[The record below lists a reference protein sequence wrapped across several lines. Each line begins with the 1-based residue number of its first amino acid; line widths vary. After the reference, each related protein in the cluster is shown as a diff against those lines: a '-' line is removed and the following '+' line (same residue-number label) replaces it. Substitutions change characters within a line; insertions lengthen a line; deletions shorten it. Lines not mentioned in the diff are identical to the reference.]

1 MEYLDV
7 RREQH
12 VLLIK
17 VNRPEKLNALTPAM
31 YHALGAALHRLNEDP
46 ALRAAVVHAEGRH
59 FTSGL
64 QLDAWTD
71 AFTSGAPF
79 VPGAGELDPFGL
91 TGALHR
97 KPVVM
102 AVQGYCFTWGVEML
116 LNTEIRVA
124 ASDTRF
130 QMLEVTRGIYPCAGA
145 TLRLPREIGWGNAHR
160 VLLTGEPWTADEAL
174 RWGMVQA
181 VVEPGAQLAAAMA
194 YAQSIAAAAPLGV
207 QGCMKAT
214 RFALEADRA
223 AAVAQMSHDLVPVM
237 RSEDAAEGVR
247 SFLERRK
254 AVFTGT

>member
-1 MEYLDV
+1 MDHLAV

-17 VNRPEKLNALTPAM
+17 LARPEKLNAMTPDM

-46 ALRAAVVHAEGRH
+46 ALRVAVVHAEGRH
-59 FTSGL
+59 FTAGL
-64 QLDAWTD
+64 QLDLWTD
-71 AFTSGAPF
+71 AFASGTPF
-79 VPGAGELDPFGL
+79 QPAAGEIDPFGL
-91 TGALHR
+91 TGAPHR

-124 ASDTRF
+124 AGDTRF

-160 VLLTGEPWTADEAL
+160 VLLTGEPWSADDAL

-194 YAQSIAAAAPLGV
+194 YAQAIAAAAPLGV
-207 QGCMKAT
+207 QGCLRAT

-223 AAVAQMSHDLVPVM
+223 QAVAQMSRDLVPVM
-237 RSEDAAEGVR
+237 HSEDAAEGLR
-247 SFLERRK
+247 SFLERRP
-254 AVFTGT
+254 AVFSGR

>member
-1 MEYLDV
+1 MDHLDV
-7 RREQH
+7 RQEQH

-17 VNRPEKLNALTPAM
+17 LDRPQKLNALTPDM
-31 YHALGAALHRLNEDP
+31 YHALGAALHRLNED
-46 ALRAAVVHAEGRH
+46 AGLRVAVVHGEGRH

-64 QLDAWTD
+64 QLDLWTD
-71 AFTSGAPF
+71 AFASGAPF
-79 VPGAGELDPFGL
+79 TPGPAEVDPFGL
-91 TGALHR
+91 TGEPHR

-160 VLLTGEPWTADEAL
+160 VLLTGQPWSAEEAL

-181 VVEPGAQLAAAMA
+181 VVAPGAELAAAMD
-194 YAQSIAAAAPLGV
+194 YARSIAAAAPLGV
-207 QGCMKAT
+207 QGCLKST
-214 RFALEADRA
+214 RCALEADRA
-223 AAVAQMSHDLVPVM
+223 EAVQQMARDLVPVM
-237 RSEDAAEGVR
+237 HSEDAAEGVR
-247 SFLERRK
+247 SFVERRQ
-254 AVFTGT
+254 AVFTGR